1 VGAREARRGDEAAH
15 ATDRGGRAEG
25 VGSGADRRRRAPGG
39 AAVEPSA
46 TQPLAGRVA
55 LVTGAGRGIG
65 RAIAHALAGGGAD
78 VALCARSAGPLEAVA
93 AEIRDRHGVEAVAL
107 PADVTDADA
116 VEALMAQVAER
127 FGRLD
132 VLVNNAGGARA
143 VGGVE
148 QLDRRQ
154 VERGIALNL
163 TSVHH
168 TLRAAAPLLLARP
181 GTAVAINVVSI
192 AASRGLERMG
202 YYSAAKA
209 GVVGLSRAAARE
221 WGPRGVRVVCLAP
234 GWVETDLTSALR
246 DDEAFLAETTA
257 SIPLRRWA
265 QPEDVAGAALFLA
278 SDAARYVTG
287 TTLHVDGGI
296 LA

>member
-1 VGAREARRGDEAAH
+1 MSEKSVETAGAPSSSPDATAPQPRG
-15 ATDRGGRAEG
+15 
-25 VGSGADRRRRAPGG
+25 
-39 AAVEPSA
+39 
-46 TQPLAGRVA
+46 PLHGRVA

-65 RAIAHALAGGGAD
+65 RAIAHALAGAGAE
-78 VALCARSAGPLEAVA
+78 VALCARHRDQLERVA
-93 AEIRDRHGVEAVAL
+93 AELRERHGTRAAVL
-107 PADVTDADA
+107 PADVTDPAA
-116 VEALMAQVAER
+116 VDALMERLSER
-127 FGRLD
+127 FGGLD

-148 QLDRRQ
+148 QLDAET
-154 VERGIALNL
+154 VERGVALNL
-163 TSVHH
+163 LSVNH

-209 GVVGLSRAAARE
+209 GVVGLSRTAARE
-221 WGPRGVRVVCLAP
+221 WGPRGVRVVRLAP

-246 DDEAFLAETTA
+246 ERPAFLAETTGQ
-257 SIPLRRWA
+257 IPLRRWA
-265 QPEDVAGAALFLA
+265 QPEEIAQAALFLA
-278 SDAARYVTG
+278 TADYVTG

>member
-1 VGAREARRGDEAAH
+1 MSGASDAKAGASDANRGASGAKDGASDA
-15 ATDRGGRAEG
+15 DRGASAANHRA
-25 VGSGADRRRRAPGG
+25 
-39 AAVEPSA
+39 
-46 TQPLAGRVA
+46 LAGRVA

-65 RAIAHALAGGGAD
+65 RAIACALAQAGAD
-78 VALCARSAGPLEAVA
+78 VALSARTQAQLDAVA
-93 AEIRDRHGVEAVAL
+93 EEIRARHGVRAIAL
-107 PADVTDADA
+107 PADVTDATA
-116 VEALMAQVAER
+116 VDALMAEVGER
-127 FGRLD
+127 LGGLD
-132 VLVNNAGGARA
+132 VLVNNAGGARS

-148 QLDRRQ
+148 QLSADR
-154 VERGIALNL
+154 VLRGIELNL
-163 TSVHH
+163 LSVHH

-209 GVVGLSRAAARE
+209 GVVGLSRSAARE

-234 GWVETDLTSALR
+234 GWVETDLTGALR
-246 DDEAFLAETTA
+246 EDEAFVRETTRQ
-257 SIPLRRWA
+257 IPLGRWA
-265 QPEDVAGAALFLA
+265 APEDVAGAAVFLA

-287 TTLHVDGGI
+287 TTLHVDGGM